1 MTTKEQK
8 EQAGRRHSHREP
20 PPFNPDRNYHP
31 QLIANAEE
39 SFIAGAEWVESQMR
53 WIPVVDAVPE
63 VDQRILFWEGYK
75 VVLGGYHYSGAGE
88 LQFWTDDDVIC
99 FPTHWMPIPEP
110 PAKED
115 GKYEY

>member
-8 EQAGRRHSHREP
+8 EQAAIEYRAPFFHAYDRHQG
-20 PPFNPDRNYHP
+20 FLD
-31 QLIANAEE
+31 
-39 SFIAGAEWVESQMR
+39 GAEWAESQMR
-53 WIPVVDAVPE
+53 WISVVDAVPE

-75 VVLGGYHYSGAGE
+75 VVLGGYHYSGADE

-99 FPTHWMPIPEP
+99 FPTHWMPLQAP

-115 GKYEY
+115 GSNG